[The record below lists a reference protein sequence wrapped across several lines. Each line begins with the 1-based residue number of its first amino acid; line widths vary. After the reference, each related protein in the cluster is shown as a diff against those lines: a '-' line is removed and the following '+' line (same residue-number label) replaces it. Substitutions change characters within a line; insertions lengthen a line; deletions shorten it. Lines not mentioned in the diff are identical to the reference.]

1 MKVLRKIFK
10 FILNFLSVIFM
21 NFYIKKCGFVNKE
34 DLWDQ
39 VQDFN
44 WLKQEK
50 SPNFD
55 ILND

>member
-1 MKVLRKIFK
+1 
-10 FILNFLSVIFM
+10 M

-55 ILND
+55 ILNDQTDDYFIFKNYS

>member
-1 MKVLRKIFK
+1 MKGLKKIFK
-10 FILNFLSVIFM
+10 FILKFLSVFT
-21 NFYIKKCGFVNKE
+21 NFYFKKCGFVNKE

>member
-1 MKVLRKIFK
+1 MKGLRKIFK
-10 FILNFLSVIFM
+10 FILKFLSVSRIFY
-21 NFYIKKCGFVNKE
+21 FKKCGFVNKE